1 MRKRLSALILSA
13 ATLAACSESILPT
26 ERPQATPTPRALLA
40 QLTCKADVV
49 AKRISCAPTGPSL
62 SGASADLI
70 IGGQNT
76 YTTLASTNV
85 ITTGT
90 TSLTGDVT
98 VQNLTGQPWATTD
111 GTTPTT
117 NGVRV
122 FVYTPPNN
130 GVTIANSDGTGTF
143 TASNQPYFQ
152 YASTALGA
160 DGILASGE
168 VSSSKNWQFNLN
180 GASSFTF
187 QVYVTTQL
195 PDEGGVLL
203 WTPSTVAQAGATE
216 NINSI
221 WGASASDI
229 WISGIA
235 GANVLQHWNGSSW
248 SSYAGAESVDMVAL
262 WGSASSDVYAV
273 GSTKTQRWNGTSW
286 SDVTTSAS
294 GALLAIWGSSAT
306 DVYACGKTGTLVH
319 STGGSFTNVASN
331 PLGTEDCAAIW
342 GSSSSDV
349 YIGEANVYHWNGTSW
364 STVSAGISGV
374 RAIWGTS
381 PSDVW
386 IGGTGGNVV
395 HWNGTSW
402 SAPILVG
409 NTDVGGIWGTSTS
422 DVYLVNRAGSIW
434 HFNGTNW
441 VRYRNPA
448 DSYVGVW
455 GSSRTDVWVV
465 GADAAFQ
472 NNRVVHGTR

>member
-98 VQNLTGQPWATTD
+98 VQNLTGQPWATAD
-111 GTTPTT
+111 GTTANP

-122 FVYTPPNN
+122 FFYTMPNN
-130 GVTIANSDGTGTF
+130 GVTVANADGSGTF

-152 YASTALGA
+152 YSSTALGA

-306 DVYACGKTGTLVH
+306 EVFA
-319 STGGSFTNVASN
+319 
-331 PLGTEDCAAIW
+331 
-342 GSSSSDV
+342 
-349 YIGEANVYHWNGTSW
+349 
-364 STVSAGISGV
+364 
-374 RAIWGTS
+374 
-381 PSDVW
+381 
-386 IGGTGGNVV
+386 
-395 HWNGTSW
+395 
-402 SAPILVG
+402 VG
-409 NTDVGGIWGTSTS
+409 
-422 DVYLVNRAGSIW
+422 
-434 HFNGTNW
+434 
-441 VRYRNPA
+441 
-448 DSYVGVW
+448 
-455 GSSRTDVWVV
+455 
-465 GADAAFQ
+465 FQ
-472 NNRVVHGTR
+472 GFIMHGRRD